1 MSKGIEIIEVFGEAT
16 EAQISQW
23 KAVHGEV
30 FEVTVENHFGYLKKP
45 DRKVLSYATTVG
57 QTDPMKFNE
66 LILQNCWLGGSEEL
80 KTKDE
85 YFFAV
90 VAQMN
95 VLIEIKEAQIKKL

>member
-1 MSKGIEIIEVFGEAT
+1 MSEEIEIKEIGKAT
-16 EAQISQW
+16 EAEVNQW

-30 FEVTVENHFGYLKKP
+30 FEVSVDDHFGYLKKP
-45 DRKVLSYATTVG
+45 DRKVLSYATTIG

-66 LILQNCWLGGSEEL
+66 LILQNCWLGGSDEL
-80 KTKDE
+80 KNKDE